1 MENIYYVIKR
11 IKDNTYFAGQGTFSN
26 GFHGAT
32 IYKDINQAKKTCDR
46 YSNIWKEDFEIITI
60 RIEPICKTFNNKEEI
75 NFEANPEIRYT
86 PEQVRKMSSIEVKTN
101 YKAIINSMKYW
112 H

>member
-11 IKDNTYFAGQGTFSN
+11 MKDNTYFAGNGSFSN
-26 GFHGAT
+26 GFNGAT
-32 IYKDINQAKKTCDR
+32 IYKDINQAKKTCSR
-46 YSNIWKEDFEIITI
+46 YSTNWKEDFEVISIK
-60 RIEPICKTFNNKEEI
+60 IEALSIKEEI

-86 PEQVRKMSSIEVKTN
+86 PEQVRKMSSLEVRTN
-101 YKAIINSMKYW
+101 YKAIIESMKYW

>member
-1 MENIYYVIKR
+1 MENNIYYVIKR
-11 IKDNTYFAGQGTFSN
+11 TKDNTYFAGKGTFSN

-32 IYKDINQAKKTCDR
+32 IYKDINQAKKTCTR
-46 YSNIWKEDFEIITI
+46 YSNIWKEDFEVISIK
-60 RIEPICKTFNNKEEI
+60 IEPLSIKEEI

-86 PEQVRKMSSIEVKTN
+86 PEQVRKMSQLEVKTN
-101 YKAIINSMKYW
+101 YKAILESMKYW

>member
-1 MENIYYVIKR
+1 MENNIYYVIKR
-11 IKDNTYFAGQGTFSN
+11 IKDNTYFAGKGTFSN

-32 IYKDINQAKKTCDR
+32 IYKDINQAKKTCCR
-46 YSNIWKEDFEIITI
+46 YSKMWKEDFEVISIK
-60 RIEPICKTFNNKEEI
+60 IEPLSIKEEI

-86 PEQVRKMSSIEVKTN
+86 PEQVRKMSQLEVRTN
-101 YKAIINSMKYW
+101 YKAILESMKYW

>member
-46 YSNIWKEDFEIITI
+46 YSNIWKENFEVISIK
-60 RIEPICKTFNNKEEI
+60 IEPLSIKEEI
-75 NFEANPEIRYT
+75 NFEADPEIRYT
-86 PEQVRKMSSIEVKTN
+86 PEQVRKMSSIEVRTN

>member
-11 IKDNTYFAGQGTFSN
+11 IKDNTYFTGKGTFSN

-32 IYKDINQAKKTCDR
+32 IYKDINQAKKTCTR
-46 YSNIWKEDFEIITI
+46 YSNIWKENFEVISIK
-60 RIEPICKTFNNKEEI
+60 IEPLSIKEEI

-86 PEQVRKMSSIEVKTN
+86 PEQVRKMSSIEVRTN